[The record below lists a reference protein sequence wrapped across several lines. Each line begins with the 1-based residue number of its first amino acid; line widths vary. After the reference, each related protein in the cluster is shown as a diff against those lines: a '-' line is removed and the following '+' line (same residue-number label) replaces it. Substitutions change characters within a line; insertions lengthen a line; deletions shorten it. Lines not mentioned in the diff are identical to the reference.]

1 MSFHNYFFI
10 KLTVFSRIDGHWQEK
25 NAREI
30 NTPSWTTGNSI
41 VPVVHNFHLHN
52 FHKRVCIADLNAIS
66 FKLFVASY
74 GLVLHCPLKMK
85 KLYLQKI
92 YVLTLNL
99 TLTKSRIQAIQTG
112 RRRIPIFLR
121 RESSH
126 TDLRLAYKNNG
137 LSLVTKTFT
146 ISYVLTR
153 RHNSV
158 QCLNISIN
166 VHLGL

>member
-1 MSFHNYFFI
+1 MPIYRTWTSKYQTGYFAFTI
-10 KLTVFSRIDGHWQEK
+10 
-25 NAREI
+25 
-30 NTPSWTTGNSI
+30 
-41 VPVVHNFHLHN
+41 HLHN
-52 FHKRVCIADLNAIS
+52 FHKIVCIAELNAIS